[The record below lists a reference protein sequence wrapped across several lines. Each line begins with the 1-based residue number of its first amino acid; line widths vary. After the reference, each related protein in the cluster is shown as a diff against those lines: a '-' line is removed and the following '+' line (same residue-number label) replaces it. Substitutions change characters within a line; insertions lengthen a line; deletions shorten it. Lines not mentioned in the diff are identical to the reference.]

1 MWLLEYQDRINLYP
15 GGPECLTSVTRLPNM
30 DDMFISMN
38 LPHLQLQ
45 VLPVVALLCF
55 HLWLLTSGAA
65 QGCCTSIPLSLSHNR
80 VWSNQVWD
88 IGYLD
93 GFDSLWWCEEV
104 KCVEMKW
111 RWIDSELCDYM
122 FVVPESAH
130 LYCTCICLFVW
141 VWAWVCSCA
150 CARPRGCVWLSLT
163 ATVGTRLIL
172 TLIMSERL
180 AMPLSHFSISS
191 ILPVRLGYTFLSL
204 FPFLFW
210 IISAVFIPSLCLSHL
225 HFTPQLFLFVFS
237 LGQCSHWCIEKTVL
251 RVVHLCGGGHH
262 DSIVFPP
269 CVHLSSLSCFNV
281 CSSLLHRR

>member
-130 LYCTCICLFVW
+130 LYCTCILFV
-141 VWAWVCSCA
+141 
-150 CARPRGCVWLSLT
+150 CVG
-163 ATVGTRLIL
+163 VG
-172 TLIMSERL
+172 
-180 AMPLSHFSISS
+180 
-191 ILPVRLGYTFLSL
+191 VG
-204 FPFLFW
+204 
-210 IISAVFIPSLCLSHL
+210 VFMCMCTSTWLCLIIPHSHCGNTTHSHSDNERETSNALKSFL
-225 HFTPQLFLFVFS
+225 HFFYP
-237 LGQCSHWCIEKTVL
+237 
-251 RVVHLCGGGHH
+251 
-262 DSIVFPP
+262 
-269 CVHLSSLSCFNV
+269 SC
-281 CSSLLHRR
+281 